1 MTTSHRKRRF
11 IQAMAPAK
19 LNLFLHITGRR
30 ADGYHELQTLFQ
42 LLDFGDRLLFEE
54 TDAPGL
60 SLHLLPDSSYNNVP
74 LDDNLIVRAARLLAQ
89 RSERQHSAKISL
101 SKHIPMG
108 AGLGGGS
115 SDAATTLLALN
126 QLWNLG
132 LDRESLAG
140 IGLQLGADVPLFIL
154 GKSAWAEGVG
164 EQLQAVELPDAWYV
178 VVMPDCSVSTAEIFT
193 QEHLTRN
200 TTAIKMADFLAGRSR
215 NDCESV
221 TCGLYP
227 EVEKAL
233 NWLGQYAP
241 ARMTGTGA
249 AVFAR
254 FDDEASARAVLAE
267 LSATQKGFVAQGV
280 NSSLE
285 PELHDD

>member
-1 MTTSHRKRRF
+1 MATSHRKRRF

-140 IGLQLGADVPLFIL
+140 LGLQLGADVPLFIL

>member
-1 MTTSHRKRRF
+1 MNHSLHCL
-11 IQAMAPAK
+11 APAK

-42 LLDFGDRLLFEE
+42 LLDFGDRLTFER
-54 TDAPGL
+54 TDSPGL
-60 SLHLLPDSSYNNVP
+60 SLHLLPDSPIRNVP
-74 LDDNLIVRAARLLAQ
+74 LDGNLILRAARLLAL
-89 RSERQHSAKISL
+89 HSAAPVGARISL
-101 SKHIPMG
+101 GKHIPMG

-126 QLWNLG
+126 RLWELNLD
-132 LDRESLAG
+132 LPTLAEL
-140 IGLQLGADVPLFIL
+140 GLQLGADVPLFVH

-164 EQLQAVELPDAWYV
+164 EKLEAVVLPDAWYV
-178 VVMPDCSVSTAEIFT
+178 VLMPDCEVSTARIFT

-227 EVEKAL
+227 EVEKAR

-267 LSATQKGFVAQGV
+267 LPATQTGFVAQGV

-285 PELHDD
+285 PDLHDD

>member
-1 MTTSHRKRRF
+1 MTMASQRWL
-11 IQAMAPAK
+11 APAK

-30 ADGYHELQTLFQ
+30 PDGYHELQTLFQ
-42 LLDFGDRLLFEE
+42 LLDFGDWLSFSVDGE
-54 TDAPGL
+54 PGL
-60 SLHLLPDSSYNNVP
+60 SLHLEPDSSIKNVP
-74 LDDNLIVRAARLLAQ
+74 LDGNLILRAARLLQ
-89 RSERQHSAKISL
+89 EYGGRKRSARIEL

-126 QLWNLG
+126 RLWELNLE
-132 LDRESLAG
+132 RNELAKL
-140 IGLQLGADVPLFIL
+140 GLQLGADVPLFVG

-164 EQLQAVELPDAWYV
+164 ERLQPVELPATWYV
-178 VVMPDCSVSTAEIFT
+178 VVMPDCLVSTAQIFA
-193 QEHLTRN
+193 QENLTRN
-200 TTAIKMADFLAGRSR
+200 TSAIKMADFLAGRSR

-233 NWLGQYAP
+233 DWLGQFGP

-249 AVFAR
+249 AVFAS
-254 FDDEASARAVLAE
+254 FDKEAQARAVLAALPNE
-267 LSATQKGFVAQGV
+267 QYGFIAQGI

-285 PELHDD
+285 PEPGDD